1 MTYGGLID
9 QLENDLNCTVT
20 ERARNSR
27 GLTAWSIESASNGL
41 SFSMSGRL
49 EWQVSEEVIM
59 QLSEHMHILIVR

>member
-1 MTYGGLID
+1 MTFGRLID
-9 QLENDLNCTVT
+9 QLEDDLNCTVT

-49 EWQVSEEVIM
+49 EWQVSEE
-59 QLSEHMHILIVR
+59 LFRELTEHLNVFIPR